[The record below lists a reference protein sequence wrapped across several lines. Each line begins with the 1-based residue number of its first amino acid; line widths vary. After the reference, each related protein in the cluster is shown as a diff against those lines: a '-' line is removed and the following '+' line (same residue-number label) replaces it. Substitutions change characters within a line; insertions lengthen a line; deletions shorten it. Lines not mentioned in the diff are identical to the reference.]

1 MQAVHVKNTWGS
13 HCDKLLFMSTEEDR
27 ELGAVKLQVEEG
39 RQGLWGKTKQG
50 FKYVYDNHFEEFEW
64 FMKAD
69 DDTFV
74 IVENLKYLLANY
86 STNDP
91 IHFGHHFKYLGVS
104 IQIKIQK
111 QIRTIIPGLLRWRGW
126 LRAVQG
132 VPQEVR
138 GGGDQQ

>member
-1 MQAVHVKNTWGS
+1 MKNTWGG
-13 HCDKLLFMSTEEDR
+13 HCDKLIFMSTEEDR

-111 QIRTIIPGLLRWRGW
+111 IIDPM
-126 LRAVQG
+126 
-132 VPQEVR
+132 
-138 GGGDQQ
+138 